1 MSRFLVPLGF
11 IVLVVFLGIGLK
23 LDPKEIPSP
32 FIGKA
37 APAFNLAS
45 LQDANKMIQPA
56 DYKGQ
61 VWLLNVWATWCAAC
75 RAEHQTL
82 VDIAKQKIVP
92 IVGLNYKDESDL
104 AIRWLKQLGDPYVAV
119 AVDADGRAAIDYG
132 VYGAPETFLID
143 KKGIIRYKHIGP
155 INPQSWQQKILPLVQ
170 QLNGEAG

>member
-37 APAFNLAS
+37 APAFNLVS

-61 VWLLNVWATWCAAC
+61 VWLLNVWATWCVAC

-82 VDIAKQKIVP
+82 VNIAKQNIVP

-132 VYGAPETFLID
+132 VYGAPETFVID

-155 INPQSWQQKILPLVQ
+155 INPQSWQQKILPLLQ